1 MTDSLASLA
10 AFVRVADSGS
20 FVQAAREAGL
30 SPSALGKAVT
40 RLEERL
46 ATRLFHRSTRHV
58 SLTAEGSLFLDRA
71 RRILAEYEA
80 GRAELAEAGAAPRG
94 RLKVSL
100 PLVGVIDADLL
111 AQFAAAY
118 PEVVLDLHLTDRLVD
133 VVQEGF
139 DVVVRTGEAEDSRLT
154 TRLLTRFH
162 HAVVAAP
169 DYLAAHGAPTT
180 PDDLTLHACLLYR
193 FPSTGKV
200 ERWPLEEIEA
210 AWPQPP
216 AAISDSIETLAA
228 MARAGLGLACLPA
241 FAVKQDLASGR
252 LVEVL
257 SDDRSPPRA
266 FRMLWPS
273 SRRPSPKVRA
283 FVDFMGG
290 RFRNVSLA

>member
-1 MTDSLASLA
+1 MTDSLASLS
-10 AFVRVADSGS
+10 AFVRVADDGG
-20 FVQAAREAGL
+20 FAPAARELGL
-30 SPSALGKAVT
+30 SPSALSKAVS

-46 ATRLFHRSTRHV
+46 ETRLFHRSTRHL
-58 SLTAEGSLFLDRA
+58 SLTAEGALFLERA

-80 GRAELAEAGAAPRG
+80 GRAELDDAGAAPRG

-100 PLVGVIDADLL
+100 PLVGVIDAGLL
-111 AQFAAAY
+111 TQFAAAY
-118 PEVVLDLHLTDRLVD
+118 PQVTLDLHLTDRLVD

-169 DYLAAHGAPTT
+169 GYLAAHGT
-180 PDDLTLHACLLYR
+180 PMTPADLAAHRCLLYR
-193 FPSTGKV
+193 FPSTGQV
-200 ERWPLEEIEA
+200 ERWPLEAVEA

-216 AAISDSIETLAA
+216 AATSDSIDTLAA
-228 MARAGLGLACLPA
+228 MAQASLGLACLPA
-241 FAVKQDLASGR
+241 FAVADALADGQ

-257 SDDRSPPRA
+257 ATHRGPPRA

-273 SRRPSPKVRA
+273 GRRPPPKVRA
-283 FVDFMGG
+283 FVDFMGE
-290 RFRNVSLA
+290 RF